1 MSSNPHIADAEQAFY
16 VIAVT
21 PDMCK
26 VGKKI
31 VAFKPV
37 QILPPE
43 HSAYSKTVFAR
54 GEKTLMVKSIISGVT
69 GNAGK
74 GLASKVSLDSG
85 HTIVVK
91 GCPTVKV
98 QGRHVARDGD
108 EVDMNVRVS

>member
-31 VAFKPV
+31 VAFKPM

-43 HSAYSKTVFAR
+43 HSAYSNTVFAR
-54 GEKTLMVKSIISGVT
+54 GEKVLMVKSIISGVT

-74 GLASKVSLDSG
+74 GVASKVSLGSG
-85 HTIVVK
+85 HSKIVK
-91 GCPTVKV
+91 GCPTVMV
-98 QGRHVARDGD
+98 QGRLVARDGD
-108 EVDMNVRVS
+108 EVDMNVRVN